1 MANSSSSSSSG
12 IGFTGALT
20 ITFIVLKIC
29 KVITRSWIWVL
40 SPLWIVTAIYLLVIA
55 GIYISYLILKKA
67 DNKNLKHTLRNN
79 VHANEPK
86 KRLGF
91 QARME
96 EMMKQEKSKQTINPK

>member
-1 MANSSSSSSSG
+1 MPNSSSSSSSG

-20 ITFIVLKIC
+20 ITFIILKLC
-29 KVITRSWIWVL
+29 KVITWSWIWVL
-40 SPLWIVTAIYLLVIA
+40 SPLWIATAIYLFVILA
-55 GIYISYLILKKA
+55 IYIVYVSFKRY

-79 VHANEPK
+79 VNANEPK

-96 EMMKQEKSKQTINPK
+96 EMMKQQKSKQTINPK